1 MTQTDKNWSKMLKL
15 HPKVNIFTRGNIVN
29 LQQKRD
35 ARKWEIIFCI
45 NEIFRRLETVNK
57 KVLR

>member
-1 MTQTDKNWSKMLKL
+1 MLKL
-15 HPKVNIFTRGNIVN
+15 HPKVNIFTRGKIVN

-35 ARKWEIIFCI
+35 ARKGEIIFCI